1 MNLDNNPQSIF
12 DLDERETSV
21 NSKPS
26 SRPGLDILGKL
37 SHPMSSASILGNL
50 CLRSQKVWGECANLF
65 PGVWQYECWLAAP
78 DRGLSSETEE
88 SSWNLFQQR
97 TSPGWKVWCRRLLYP
112 ESLLWKDCLARAWLF
127 LMEAVRSLKYWSISP
142 FISCGSKEA
151 GLGSLGS
158 LWLFPRVRVYEV
170 SKRWTWN
177 LEGPMAVLLARV
189 FEGSLWLP
197 TEI

>member
-1 MNLDNNPQSIF
+1 MK
-12 DLDERETSV
+12 ETSV
-21 NSKPS
+21 NSRTFQQAWS
-26 SRPGLDILGKL
+26 GYLGKL
-37 SHPMSSASILGNL
+37 SHQ
-50 CLRSQKVWGECANLF
+50 CLLLQFWETFAFRSQKVWGECAKSVPWSLA
-65 PGVWQYECWLAAP
+65 VQCWLAAP
-78 DRGLSSETEE
+78 DRGLSVRLE
-88 SSWNLFQQR
+88 SLLGIFQQK

-112 ESLLWKDCLARAWLF
+112 ESSLWKDCLAQAWLF
-127 LMEAVRSLKYWSISP
+127 LMEAVRSLKYWSIYLLLSAVDQ
-142 FISCGSKEA
+142 KKQR
-151 GLGSLGS
+151 LGSLGT